1 VGAGLLVMLS
11 VPALAQSVRDHTRP
25 KVDRST
31 PISDAQAG
39 ELTLTLTEAAVR
51 PIQIW
56 VRTAGVADPAGR
68 TITAT
73 LSTTDA
79 AHVEVGQRVRAFPP
93 ESRSSMYQARVARV
107 EKRSDGVKVAVTLS
121 GQGRDNV
128 SRYILEI
135 VTEPLEDLSVPNEAI
150 IELEGR
156 HTVYVQQQQGR
167 YAPREIEI
175 GVQGELYAQVLKG
188 LEPGEQVV
196 TFGSFFIDADHRLK
210 GP

>member
-1 VGAGLLVMLS
+1 
-11 VPALAQSVRDHTRP
+11 
-25 KVDRST
+25 
-31 PISDAQAG
+31 
-39 ELTLTLTEAAVR
+39 
-51 PIQIW
+51 
-56 VRTAGVADPAGR
+56 
-68 TITAT
+68 
-73 LSTTDA
+73 
-79 AHVEVGQRVRAFPP
+79 
-93 ESRSSMYQARVARV
+93 MYQARVARV
-107 EKRSDGVKVAVTLS
+107 EKRSDGVKVAITLS
-121 GQGRDNV
+121 GQGRENV